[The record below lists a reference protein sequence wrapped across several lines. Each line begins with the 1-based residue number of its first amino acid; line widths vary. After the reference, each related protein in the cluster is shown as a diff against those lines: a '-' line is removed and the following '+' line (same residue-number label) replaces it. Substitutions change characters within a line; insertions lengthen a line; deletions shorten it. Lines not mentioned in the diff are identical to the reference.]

1 MPLPVTWLTYEYKN
15 GDLKFEFK
23 IVEGDF
29 DYYDVSIKKLSR
41 NFIEKNYFLKKLYTK
56 IVLWMEVKFKSCLSF
71 YYFQWKYINHLNH
84 FNTSN

>member
-29 DYYDVSIKKLSR
+29 DYYDVSKTNK
-41 NFIEKNYFLKKLYTK
+41 NFIDNFTA
-56 IVLWMEVKFKSCLSF
+56 FKSCTQNCFMNGSLSLGLYKF
-71 YYFQWKYINHLNH
+71 
-84 FNTSN
+84 